1 MRRGVTIAVLAT
13 LLAGCGAGDDALDDL
28 GEDLAE
34 AAESAASQ
42 AAEAAGDAADDLVDD
57 LEDAV
62 DDLED
67 EIDAAS
73 FTELPDDF
81 PAYVPTEGD
90 PAFVSRGMLEDTVVW
105 TVTFAGDGVG
115 DRQIALLEDSD
126 WTVASDTEADDVRF
140 VAYCNLEGTGLTVT
154 VTPPG
159 VDALGIG
166 DTDSEA
172 VTLGVIENVGFDQPG
187 CG

>member
-42 AAEAAGDAADDLVDD
+42 AAEAAGDAADDL
-57 LEDAV
+57 V